1 MRKDWYLS
9 SAMIDNF
16 IHVLKGQLSTPK
28 KVVIIPHKNPDGDAL
43 GSCLGWKHFL
53 DQMGHFCTVV
63 SPNEYPKF
71 LDWLPGQ
78 EDIIKYNQTEDVA
91 QKLLF
96 EADLIFTLDFNS
108 LGRIKPMDEIIN
120 NSKGIKV
127 MIDHHEQPED
137 YADLMYSDPSI
148 GSTCEMVYNIMEA
161 LDVSKINSIIGSCI
175 YTGIMTDT
183 GSFRFQSTTSIT
195 HSIVS
200 NLLDMGI
207 NHAQIHRNIY
217 DTYSFGRL
225 QLLGKAITNLVKVET
240 LRAVY
245 ITLSQDEL
253 NQCEFKKGDT
263 EGFVNYGLSLD
274 GIELAIIM
282 IENTQESIVKM
293 SFRSKG
299 TFNVNEFARKHFNG
313 GGHHNAAGGASFES
327 LEVTKEK
334 VHQTILEYKDQ
345 LSSI

>member
-1 MRKDWYLS
+1 MTEF
-9 SAMIDNF
+9 F
-16 IHVLKGQLSTPK
+16 IQTLKSELATPK

-43 GSCLGWKHFL
+43 GSCLGWKCFL
-53 DQMGHFCTVV
+53 DQMGHSCAVV
-63 SPNEYPKF
+63 SPNEYPQF
-71 LDWLPGQ
+71 LNWLPGQ
-78 EDIIKYNQTEDVA
+78 EDIIKYSESETLGK
-91 QKLLF
+91 KLLK

-108 LGRIKPMDEIIN
+108 LGRIKPMNEIIK
-120 NSKGIKV
+120 SCDAVKV

-137 YADLMYSDPSI
+137 YADLMYSAPEL

-161 LDVSKINSIIGSCI
+161 LDINKINKTIASCI

-183 GSFRFQSTTSIT
+183 GSFRFNSTTSTT

-200 NLLDMGI
+200 NLLDLEI
-207 NHAQIHRNIY
+207 DHAQIHRNIY

-225 QLLGKAITNLVKVET
+225 QLLGKALSNLVKVEP
-240 LRAVY
+240 LNAVY
-245 ITLSQDEL
+245 ITISQEEL
-253 NQCEFKKGDT
+253 DQCNFKKGDT

-282 IENTQESIVKM
+282 IENSQENIVKM
-293 SFRSKG
+293 SFRSKS

-313 GGHHNAAGGASFES
+313 GGHNNAAGGASFQS

-345 LSSI
+345 LQ